1 MTVTSLERPDTLSS
15 RFVPDPV
22 VGELCAELFAS
33 LPRSDQ
39 RRKGE
44 LYVRGLLR
52 AEGRKSIRNI
62 AAYVG
67 DRAAEQSLHHFVVS
81 STWDWGP
88 VRAALARYL
97 ERALP
102 PQAWVVRPMV
112 ISKAGTE
119 SVGVDRR
126 FVPELGQMV
135 NSQAAYGI
143 WSVGE
148 ERSCPVNWRL
158 TLSRKWR
165 DSIGPLPPN
174 ARESEMASTSLELA
188 AGAVEELRGWAG
200 RTPHRPVVLD
210 LPGLDPAAVA
220 RRFEP
225 SGTHF
230 VVPARGSLRVRCVDV
245 ALPGTADREL
255 AAHQLLLMAR
265 TLRRPVTWQDP
276 STGRPRVS
284 LVAAVRV
291 EPANAPGPQLLFGE
305 WSDPLGRPDRCWVTD
320 MTQAHPGA
328 LLRLAKRARQVEAD
342 FTHVSRRVGLTDFGG
357 RSFEGWHRHT
367 TLASAA
373 HAVRVLARRAAEH

>member
-1 MTVTSLERPDTLSS
+1 MTVTSLERLSTLSS
-15 RFVPDPV
+15 RFVPDLV

-44 LYVRGLLR
+44 VYLRGLLQ

-81 STWDWGP
+81 STWDWGR

-102 PQAWVVRPMV
+102 PQAWVVQPVV

-135 NSQAAYGI
+135 NSQAAYGV

-148 ERSCPVNWRL
+148 EQSCPVNWRL

-165 DSIGPLPPN
+165 DSIGPLSPN
-174 ARESEMASTSLELA
+174 AGESELASTPLELV
-188 AGAVEELRGWAG
+188 AGAVEELRGWVG
-200 RTPHRPVVLD
+200 RTRPVLLD
-210 LPGLDPAAVA
+210 VPDLDPAAVA

-230 VVPARGSLRVRCVDV
+230 VAPARGSLRVRCVDAV
-245 ALPGTADREL
+245 LPGAANREL

-265 TLRRPVTWQDP
+265 TLRRPVSWRDP

-284 LVAAVRV
+284 LVVTVRV
-291 EPANAPGPQLLFGE
+291 ELPNAPRPQLLFGE
-305 WSDPLGRPDRCWVTD
+305 WSDPRGWPDQCWVTD

-342 FTHVSRRVGLTDFGG
+342 FTNVAQKVGLTDFGG

-373 HAVRVLARRAAEH
+373 HAVRVLTQRAAEH

>member
-1 MTVTSLERPDTLSS
+1 MTVTSLDRPDTLSS
-15 RFVPDPV
+15 RFVPDLI

-44 LYVRGLLR
+44 LYLRGLLQ

-81 STWDWGP
+81 STWDWGR
-88 VRAALARYL
+88 VRAALAGYL
-97 ERALP
+97 ERSLR
-102 PQAWVVRPMV
+102 PQAWVVQPMV

-126 FVPELGQMV
+126 FVPELGQVV
-135 NSQAAYGI
+135 NSQAAYGV

-148 ERSCPVNWRL
+148 GQSCPVNWRL

-165 DSIGPLPPN
+165 DSLGPLSPTTDD
-174 ARESEMASTSLELA
+174 SELASTPLELI
-188 AGAVEELRGWAG
+188 AGAVEELRGWVG
-200 RTPHRPVVLD
+200 QTRRPVVLD
-210 LPGLDPAAVA
+210 LPDLDPAAVA

-230 VVPARGSLRVRCVDV
+230 VATARGSLRVRCVDAV
-245 ALPGTADREL
+245 LPGAANREL

-265 TLRRPVTWQDP
+265 TLRRPVSWRDP

-284 LVAAVRV
+284 LVVAVRV
-291 EPANAPGPQLLFGE
+291 ELPNAPRPQLLFGE
-305 WSDPLGRPDRCWVTD
+305 WSDPRGWPDQCWITD
-320 MTQAHPGA
+320 MTQAHPSS
-328 LLRLAKRARQVEAD
+328 LLRLAKQARQVEAD
-342 FTHVSRRVGLTDFGG
+342 FTGVAQKVGLTDFGG

-373 HAVRVLARRAAEH
+373 HAVRVLTQRTADH

>member
-1 MTVTSLERPDTLSS
+1 MTVASLERLDSLSS
-15 RFVPDPV
+15 RFVPDLV

-44 LYVRGLLR
+44 LYLRGLLQ

-81 STWDWGP
+81 STWDWGR

-97 ERALP
+97 ERALR
-102 PQAWVVRPMV
+102 PQAWVVQPMV

-126 FVPELGQMV
+126 FVPELGQVV

-143 WSVGE
+143 WSVGDGQ
-148 ERSCPVNWRL
+148 SCPVNWRL
-158 TLSRKWR
+158 TLSQKWR
-165 DSIGPLPPN
+165 DSLGPGTSN
-174 ARESEMASTSLELA
+174 TEVSELAATPLELI
-188 AGAVEELRGWAG
+188 AGAVEELRGWTG
-200 RTPHRPVVLD
+200 QTRRPVVLD
-210 LPGLDPAAVA
+210 LPDLDPAAVA
-220 RRFEP
+220 RRLEP
-225 SGTHF
+225 GGTHF
-230 VVPARGSLRVRCVDV
+230 VAPARGSLRVRCVDAV
-245 ALPGTADREL
+245 LPGAANREL

-265 TLRRPVTWQDP
+265 TLRRPVTWRDP
-276 STGRPRVS
+276 ATGRPRVS
-284 LVAAVRV
+284 LVVAVRV
-291 EPANAPGPQLLFGE
+291 ELPNAPRPQLLFGE
-305 WSDPLGRPDRCWVTD
+305 WSDPRGWPDQCWVTD
-320 MTQAHPGA
+320 MTQAPPSA
-328 LLRLAKRARQVEAD
+328 LLRLAKQALQVEAD
-342 FTHVSRRVGLTDFGG
+342 FANIAQPVGLTDFGG

-373 HAVRVLARRAAEH
+373 HAVRVLTPRAADQ

>member
-1 MTVTSLERPDTLSS
+1 MTVTSLERLDTLSS
-15 RFVPDPV
+15 RFVPDLV

-44 LYVRGLLR
+44 LYLRGLLQ

-81 STWDWGP
+81 STWDWGR
-88 VRAALARYL
+88 VRAALAGYL
-97 ERALP
+97 ERSLR
-102 PQAWVVRPMV
+102 PQAWVVQPMV

-126 FVPELGQMV
+126 FVPELGQVV
-135 NSQAAYGI
+135 NSQAAYGV

-148 ERSCPVNWRL
+148 GQSCPVNWRL

-165 DSIGPLPPN
+165 DSLGPLSPHTE
-174 ARESEMASTSLELA
+174 ESELAATPLELI
-188 AGAVEELRGWAG
+188 AGAVEELRGWVG
-200 RTPHRPVVLD
+200 QTRRPVVLD
-210 LPGLDPAAVA
+210 LPDLDPAAVA
-220 RRFEP
+220 RRFGP
-225 SGTHF
+225 GGTHF
-230 VVPARGSLRVRCVDV
+230 VATARGSLRVRCVDAV
-245 ALPGTADREL
+245 LPGAANREL

-265 TLRRPVTWQDP
+265 TLRRPVTWRDP
-276 STGRPRVS
+276 STGGPRVS
-284 LVAAVRV
+284 LVVAVRV
-291 EPANAPGPQLLFGE
+291 ELPNSSKPQLLFGE
-305 WSDPLGRPDRCWVTD
+305 WSDPRGWPDQCWVTD
-320 MTQAHPGA
+320 MTQAQPGV
-328 LLRLAKRARQVEAD
+328 LLRLAKQARQVEAD
-342 FTHVSRRVGLTDFGG
+342 FTGVAQEVGLTDFGG

-373 HAVRVLARRAAEH
+373 HAVRVLTQRAADH